1 MKNNDD
7 MLSKQGE
14 VYILVDQDGY
24 LVRED
29 VESGT
34 RFRYPIS
41 DDDTKYKAG
50 EGLILSGDTFSVD
63 KTMIPSTSDVN
74 TMINGSIS
82 GLQTDVSF
90 LKTNKHY
97 IKHATEASDYTFEL
111 EYDPNYDIF
120 IDSVIPSSNI
130 VEIEPI
136 AFNEHT
142 LENRNVATFESWIT
156 CNGQVDIETLSIDED
171 ITVVGEIPETLSGT
185 LTHVFVRRIFKDQNG
200 DIHEAISF
208 AYSF

>member
-63 KTMIPSTSDVN
+63 
-74 TMINGSIS
+74 
-82 GLQTDVSF
+82 
-90 LKTNKHY
+90 
-97 IKHATEASDYTFEL
+97 
-111 EYDPNYDIF
+111 
-120 IDSVIPSSNI
+120 
-130 VEIEPI
+130 
-136 AFNEHT
+136 
-142 LENRNVATFESWIT
+142 
-156 CNGQVDIETLSIDED
+156 
-171 ITVVGEIPETLSGT
+171 
-185 LTHVFVRRIFKDQNG
+185 
-200 DIHEAISF
+200 
-208 AYSF
+208 